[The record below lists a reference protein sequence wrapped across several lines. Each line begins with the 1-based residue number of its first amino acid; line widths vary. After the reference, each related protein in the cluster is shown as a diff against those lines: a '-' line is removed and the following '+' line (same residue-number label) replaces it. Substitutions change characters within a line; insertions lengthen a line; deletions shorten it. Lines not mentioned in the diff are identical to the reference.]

1 MKVADVMTSDPVVCP
16 SDSSLADAAKAMRD
30 RDIGDVLVSV
40 DGRVVGILT
49 DRDIVVRGLVSETDP
64 RKLTVGDIA
73 TRDVWCV
80 ADDADVSE
88 AVRRMQEAAVRRLAV
103 VDNEGQAVGIVSLG
117 DLAAADDRPSA
128 LGKIS
133 ATPPNN

>member
-16 SDSSLADAAKAMRD
+16 SSSSLADAAKAMRD

-49 DRDIVVRGLVSETDP
+49 DRDIVVRGLVHETDP
-64 RKLTVGDIA
+64 RKITVGDIA

-80 ADDADVSE
+80 ADDADVAE
-88 AVRRMQEAAVRRLAV
+88 AAQRMQDAAVRRLAV

-117 DLAAADDRPSA
+117 DLAVADGHPSA
-128 LGKIS
+128 LGTIS